1 MSETDQWWD
10 RVMGENLGKGWMV
23 LLLGAHHVASVKP
36 IGRNLRSEEDALI
49 RIVAGGSPPRPDV
62 MMAEFYVC

>member
-1 MSETDQWWD
+1 
-10 RVMGENLGKGWMV
+10 MGENLGKGGWEGV
-23 LLLGAHHVASVKP
+23 IAWCSSCRFGKTHWAKFAE
-36 IGRNLRSEEDALI
+36 RRDALI

>member
-1 MSETDQWWD
+1 M
-10 RVMGENLGKGWMV
+10 

-36 IGRNLRSEEDALI
+36 IGRDLRSGKDDLI

-62 MMAEFYVC
+62 MMAEF